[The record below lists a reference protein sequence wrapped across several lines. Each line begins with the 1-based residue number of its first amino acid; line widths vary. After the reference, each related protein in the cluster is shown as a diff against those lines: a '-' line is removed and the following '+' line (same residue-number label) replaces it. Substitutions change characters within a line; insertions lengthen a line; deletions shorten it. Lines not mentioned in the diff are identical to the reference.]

1 MSSAPPKVMETYP
14 ALGFLAV
21 ARAALGCGI
30 GMMMANRF
38 QRTSTRK
45 TTAIALLSL
54 GVLGNVPS
62 IVTLLMRLINRPGSE
77 RMVRKRLASIR
88 EGVAMQG
95 EELF

>member
-1 MSSAPPKVMETYP
+1 MTSAPPKALDTYS
-14 ALGFLAV
+14 ALGFPAM

-30 GMMMANRF
+30 GILMADRF

-45 TTAIALLSL
+45 TTIIALLSL

-62 IVTLLMRLINRPGSE
+62 IVTLLLRLINRPGSE
-77 RMVRKRLASIR
+77 RMVRKRLAVIR
-88 EGVAMQG
+88 EGVSMQG

>member
-14 ALGFLAV
+14 ALGFVAV
-21 ARAALGCGI
+21 TRAALGCGI
-30 GMMMANRF
+30 GMMMASRF

>member
-1 MSSAPPKVMETYP
+1 METYP
-14 ALGFLAV
+14 ALGFVAV
-21 ARAALGCGI
+21 TRAALGCGI

-95 EELF
+95 QELF

>member
-1 MSSAPPKVMETYP
+1 MSSVPPKAIDTYS
-14 ALGFLAV
+14 ALGLPAV

-30 GMMMANRF
+30 GIMVANKF
-38 QRTSTRK
+38 QRTSTRT

-62 IVTLLMRLINRPGSE
+62 VVTLLMRLINRPGSE

-95 EELF
+95 QELF

>member
-1 MSSAPPKVMETYP
+1 METYP
-14 ALGFLAV
+14 ALGFIAV
-21 ARAALGCGI
+21 TRAALGCGI

>member
-1 MSSAPPKVMETYP
+1 METYP

>member
-1 MSSAPPKVMETYP
+1 MDTYP
-14 ALGFLAV
+14 ALGLV
-21 ARAALGCGI
+21 AITRALLGCGI
-30 GMMMANRF
+30 GMMVATRF

-62 IVTLLMRLINRPGSE
+62 VVTLLMRLINRPGSE

-88 EGVAMQG
+88 DGVATQG

>member
-1 MSSAPPKVMETYP
+1 METYP

-30 GMMMANRF
+30 GMMMAHRF

-54 GVLGNVPS
+54 GLLGNVPS
-62 IVTLLMRLINRPGSE
+62 LVTLLMRLINRPGSE

-88 EGVAMQG
+88 EGFAMQG